1 MPTVIWLVPRMKY
14 RLAVSGLLF
23 HSYLDLL
30 LRVFLPRTPSSSSA
44 SLRSSPPPTRIS
56 PRRSCKAKTFSA
68 RAIVRLLIALG
79 FPLPSLPVFFSS
91 YLNLSFF
98 LWFLFYHTFSYFSY
112 ISSKLGGFSLALSF
126 TCNFYLTDEH
136 FFFPT
141 SHFYL

>member
-1 MPTVIWLVPRMKY
+1 MPAVIWLVPRMKY

-44 SLRSSPPPTRIS
+44 STSFSPSPAYRIS

-79 FPLPSLPVFFSS
+79 FPPFSLSTPRFLFFLFKFVFFVV
-91 YLNLSFF
+91 
-98 LWFLFYHTFSYFSY
+98 FLFPHLSYFSY
-112 ISSKLGGFSLALSF
+112 ISSKLGGFSFTLSF
-126 TCNFYLTDEH
+126 TLQFLSYR
-136 FFFPT
+136 
-141 SHFYL
+141 